1 MSIIKLFESFDTG
14 NKTAEEKDTYMSRKD
29 AFRKLG
35 SITKKTALASLPLA
49 AFTAMPKMAFA
60 GKRDAVDVLNFAL
73 TLEHL
78 EYRFYQNGLDSG
90 VIAAEDLPVFTVI
103 RDHEKAHVEL
113 LQETINA
120 LGGTPVQ
127 EPNFDFT
134 AGGTFPDPFTN
145 YPIFMALS
153 QGFEDTGVRAYKG
166 QAGNIMANDDL
177 LTVALQ
183 IHSVEARHASQV
195 RRMRERKGW
204 ITTEDY
210 DGIEG
215 FNAATEPIYAGEQN
229 VTHLGVNATT
239 ITEIPMLAVEEAY
252 DEPLSQEAVLN
263 IASPFIVQ

>member
-14 NKTAEEKDTYMSRKD
+14 AKTEEEKDTYMSRKD

-35 SITKKTALASLPLA
+35 NITKKTALASLPLA

-60 GKRDAVDVLNFAL
+60 KKRDAVDVLNFAL

-78 EYRFYQNGLDSG
+78 EYRFYQMGIDSG
-90 VIAAEDLPVFTVI
+90 VIAAEDQAVFNVI
-103 RDHEKAHVEL
+103 RDHELAHVQL

-120 LGGTPVQ
+120 LGGTPVE

-166 QAGNIMANDDL
+166 QAGNIMENDDL

-195 RRMRERKGW
+195 RRMRDRKGW
-204 ITTEDY
+204 ITEPDY

-215 FNAATEPIYAGEQN
+215 FEDATAGIYAGEEN
-229 VTHLGVNATT
+229 VTHLGVDATT
-239 ITEIPMLAVEEAY
+239 TTEVDALGVQEAY